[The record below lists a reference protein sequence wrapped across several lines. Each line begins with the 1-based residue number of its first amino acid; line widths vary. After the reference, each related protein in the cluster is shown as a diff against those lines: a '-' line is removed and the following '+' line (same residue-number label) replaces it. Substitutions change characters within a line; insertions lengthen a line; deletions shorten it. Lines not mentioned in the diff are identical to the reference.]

1 MTPITLDRALCAAI
15 LVALIVPSVAIADED
30 HSWHLLTQTYGGTVT
45 LLKDLTK
52 HECEFVR
59 ARALGLPATPEEEE
73 EAKRNAALKA
83 EREEQWAKHP
93 LGPLGGPS
101 SGHLITNNDVK
112 SAECFR

>member
-1 MTPITLDRALCAAI
+1 MSDQTKAVIALCAAI

-73 EAKRNAALKA
+73 AKRNAALKA
-83 EREEQWAKHP
+83 EWEERKAKHP
-93 LGPLGGPS
+93 LGLLGAPS
-101 SGHLITNNDVK
+101 SGHLITNNDIK
-112 SAECFR
+112 SAECFQ